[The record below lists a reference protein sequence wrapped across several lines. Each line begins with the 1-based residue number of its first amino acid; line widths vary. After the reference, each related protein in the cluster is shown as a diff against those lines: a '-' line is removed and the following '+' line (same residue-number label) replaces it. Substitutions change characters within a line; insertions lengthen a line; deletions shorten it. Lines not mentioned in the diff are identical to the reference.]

1 MSNQDEKKRER
12 DEVRANY
19 PHILQVPTRWM
30 DNDVYGHVNN
40 VTYYSYFDT
49 AVNEFLMRFTGLD
62 YRSKDPVGMVVET
75 GCRFHS
81 EIAFPD
87 VLDVGVRVRKLGNSS
102 VTYEIGIFKQGLEAV
117 SATGHFVHVYVR
129 QGEMKPV
136 SIPDH
141 VRSELEKI
149 LAAV

>member
-1 MSNQDEKKRER
+1 MTTEYDKKRER
-12 DEVRANY
+12 DEVRTNY

>member
-1 MSNQDEKKRER
+1 MSDKKNEREER
-12 DEVRANY
+12 RGNY
-19 PHILQVPTRWM
+19 PHFLKVPTRWM

-62 YRSKDPVGMVVET
+62 YRKKEPVGMVVET

-87 VLDVGVRVRKLGNSS
+87 VLDVGVRVRRMGNSS
-102 VTYEIGIFKQGLEAV
+102 VTYEIGIFGEGADNV

-136 SIPDH
+136 PIPDH

-149 LAAV
+149 LATE

>member
-1 MSNQDEKKRER
+1 MTTPTDKKSER

-19 PHILQVPTRWM
+19 PHFLQVPTRWM

-49 AVNEFLMRFTGLD
+49 AVNEFLVRFTGLD
-62 YRSKDPVGMVVET
+62 FRSGDPVGMVVET

-87 VLDVGVRVRKLGNSS
+87 ILDIGVRVRRLGNSS
-102 VTYEIGIFKQGLEAV
+102 VTYEIGIFKESADSP

-129 QGEMKPV
+129 PGEMQPISV
-136 SIPDH
+136 PDR
-141 VRSELEKI
+141 VREGLQRLVVEG
-149 LAAV
+149 

>member
-1 MSNQDEKKRER
+1 MNTATDKKSER
-12 DEVRANY
+12 NETRDDY
-19 PHILQVPTRWM
+19 PHFLQVSTRWM

-62 YRSKDPVGMVVET
+62 YRSKNPVGLVVET

-87 VLDVGVRVRKLGNSS
+87 MLDVGVRVRRLGNSS
-102 VTYEIGIFKQGLEAV
+102 VTYEIAIFKEGV
-117 SATGHFVHVYVR
+117 DNPSATGHFVHVYVR
-129 QGEMKPV
+129 PSEMKPV
-136 SIPDH
+136 SVPDR
-141 VRSELEKI
+141 VREGLQR
-149 LAAV
+149 LLVAN